1 MLTSSL
7 LHAPLPSRQLQGR
20 RVRGDVH
27 EGIQSM
33 TEEMKKQL
41 QQARVHR
48 SPLSAPLSPP
58 YPLLFSLPLISSL
71 PPAQAR
77 EAAEYAR
84 SVVTPRLQESRQDV
98 IAQKATR
105 GTEVAIAVALK
116 PS

>member
-58 YPLLFSLPLISSL
+58 YPLLFSLP
-71 PPAQAR
+71 PAQAR